1 MARRRYTEEPVNHER
16 WLVSYAD
23 FITLLFAF
31 FVVMYSISSIN
42 EGKYKVISEALIG
55 VFTDA
60 DRALKPIPIGDERPQ
75 TVTPAKPLVKDSEQL
90 DAGIAQAADDPLK
103 RIADDIS
110 AAFGDLLSANQMTI
124 RGNELWVEIE
134 LNSSLL
140 FGSGDAMP
148 SDIAF
153 NIIDKVGAILKPF
166 DNPIHV
172 EGFTDDLPIRT
183 AQYPTNW
190 ELSSAR
196 SASIVRMLA
205 MQGVNPQRLASV
217 GYGEF
222 QPVAN
227 NATAEGRARNR
238 RVVLVIS
245 RNLDVRRSLTGTGT
259 AHAQPDAALKRA
271 GTQTAPTQVKSPGA
285 PSAVNSPSPGLPR

>member
-1 MARRRYTEEPVNHER
+1 MARRRKVEEHENHER

-42 EGKYKVISEALIG
+42 EGKYKIMSQALIG
-55 VFTDA
+55 VFSESERST
-60 DRALKPIPIGDERPQ
+60 RPIPIGEERPLS
-75 TVTPAKPLVKDSEQL
+75 TRPAQPIVKDSEQT
-90 DAGIAQAADDPLK
+90 DAGLNQSSADPLK
-103 RIADDIS
+103 TITDQVME
-110 AAFGDLLSANQMTI
+110 AFGDLIKSDQMTV
-124 RGNELWVEIE
+124 RGNELWIEIE

-153 NIIDKVGAILKPF
+153 NLIEKVANIIKPF
-166 DNPIHV
+166 ANPIHV
-172 EGFTDDLPIRT
+172 EGFTDDQPIRT

-196 SASIVRMLA
+196 AASIVRLLA
-205 MQGVNPQRLASV
+205 MEGVNPARMASV

-222 QPVAN
+222 QPIAPN
-227 NATAEGRARNR
+227 STADGRAKNR

-259 AHAQPDAALKRA
+259 ANAQPDAALKRA
-271 GTQTAPTQVKSPGA
+271 GTQTAPPAITPTAGSTPVKT
-285 PSAVNSPSPGLPR
+285 PSSSTF

>member
-1 MARRRYTEEPVNHER
+1 VSRRRREPEEHVNHER

-42 EGKYKVISEALIG
+42 EGKYKVISQALIG
-55 VFTDA
+55 VFNDA
-60 DRALKPIPIGDERPQ
+60 DHSLKPIPIGEERPK
-75 TVTPAKPLVKDSEQL
+75 TVTPAQPLVNDSDETS
-90 DAGIAQAADDPLK
+90 AGVGGTADPLK
-103 RIADDIS
+103 SIASDIS
-110 AAFGDLLSANQMTI
+110 AAFGDLISSNQMTV

-140 FGSGDAMP
+140 FASADAMP
-148 SDIAF
+148 SDQAF
-153 NIIDKVGAILKPF
+153 TIIDKVAAILKPF
-166 DNPIHV
+166 ENPIHV
-172 EGFTDDLPIRT
+172 EGFTDNFPIST

-196 SASIVRMLA
+196 AASIVRMLA
-205 MQGVNPQRLASV
+205 MQGVNPSRLASV

-227 NATAEGRARNR
+227 NATVEGRARNR
-238 RVVLVIS
+238 RVVLVVS

-259 AHAQPDAALKRA
+259 ANASPDAALKRA
-271 GTQTAPTQVKSPGA
+271 GTQTAPA
-285 PSAVNSPSPGLPR
+285 SAKPPVRQSSVNSPSPAQ

>member
-1 MARRRYTEEPVNHER
+1 MSRRRREPEEHVNHER

-42 EGKYKVISEALIG
+42 EGKYKIISQALVG
-55 VFTDA
+55 VFNDA
-60 DRALKPIPIGDERPQ
+60 ERALKPIPIGEERPK
-75 TVTPAKPLVKDSEQL
+75 TVTPAKPLVNDSDETA
-90 DAGIAQAADDPLK
+90 AGIQGTSDPLK
-103 RIADDIS
+103 SIADDIS
-110 AAFGDLLSANQMTI
+110 AAFGDLISSNQMTV

-140 FGSGDAMP
+140 FASADALP
-148 SDIAF
+148 SDQAF
-153 NIIDKVGAILKPF
+153 TIIDKVAAILKPF
-166 DNPIHV
+166 ENPIHV
-172 EGFTDDLPIRT
+172 EGFTDNFPIST

-196 SASIVRMLA
+196 ASSIVRMLA

-227 NATAEGRARNR
+227 NATVEGRARNR
-238 RVVLVIS
+238 RVVLVVS

-259 AHAQPDAALKRA
+259 ANATPDAALKRS
-271 GTQTAPTQVKSPGA
+271 GTQTAPPVVKPPVR
-285 PSAVNSPSPGLPR
+285 PSNVNSPSLAQ

>member
-1 MARRRYTEEPVNHER
+1 MARRRRPEEHENHER

-31 FVVMYSISSIN
+31 FVVMYSISSVN
-42 EGKYKVISEALIG
+42 EGKYKILSEALVG
-55 VFTDA
+55 VFNDSE
-60 DRALKPIPIGDERPQ
+60 RSMKPIPIGEQRPLS
-75 TVTPAKPLVKDSEQL
+75 VKPAEPLVKDSEQV
-90 DAGIAQAADDPLK
+90 DAGIGQSETDPLK
-103 RIADDIS
+103 EIADEVR
-110 AAFGDLLSANQMTI
+110 AGFGDLIKSNQMTV
-124 RGNELWVEIE
+124 RGNELWIEIE
-134 LNSSLL
+134 LSSGLL

-148 SDIAF
+148 SDKAF
-153 NIIDKVGAILKPF
+153 TIIEKVARIIKPF

-172 EGFTDDLPIRT
+172 EGFTDDQPIST

-205 MQGVNPQRLASV
+205 MEGVNPSRLASV

-222 QPVAN
+222 QPVAS
-227 NATAEGRARNR
+227 NATVEGRGRNR

-245 RNLDVRRSLTGTGT
+245 RNLDVRRSLTSTGS
-259 AHAQPDAALKRA
+259 ANAQPDAAMRRA
-271 GTQTAPTQVKSPGA
+271 GTQTAPA
-285 PSAVNSPSPGLPR
+285 PVNPAVRSNTVNSSSPVR

>member
-1 MARRRYTEEPVNHER
+1 MSRRRRAAEEHVNHER

-42 EGKYKVISEALIG
+42 EGKYKVISQALVG
-55 VFTDA
+55 VFNDTE
-60 DRALKPIPIGDERPQ
+60 RSVKPIPVGEERPL
-75 TVTPAKPLVKDSEQL
+75 TTKPAEPLIKDSENT
-90 DAGIAQAADDPLK
+90 DAGLGQAQDDPLK
-103 RIADDIS
+103 TIANDITQ
-110 AAFGDLLSANQMTI
+110 AFGDLIASHQLTV

-148 SDIAF
+148 NDLAF
-153 NIIDKVGAILKPF
+153 SIIDKVAAILKPF

-172 EGFTDDLPIRT
+172 EGFTDNLPIRT

-205 MQGVNPQRLASV
+205 MQGVDPGRMASV
-217 GYGEF
+217 GYAEF

-227 NATAEGRARNR
+227 NATPEGRALNR
-238 RVVLVIS
+238 RVVLVVS
-245 RNLDVRRSLTGTGT
+245 RNLEVRRSLTSSGAANVT
-259 AHAQPDAALKRA
+259 PDAALKRA
-271 GTQTAPTQVKSPGA
+271 GTQTAPPRSTPLARGN
-285 PSAVNSPSPGLPR
+285 AVNSPSPSL

>member
-1 MARRRYTEEPVNHER
+1 MSRRRRQPEEHVNHER

-42 EGKYKVISEALIG
+42 EGKYKIISQALVG
-55 VFTDA
+55 VFNDA
-60 DRALKPIPIGDERPQ
+60 ERALKPIPIGEERPK
-75 TVTPAKPLVKDSEQL
+75 TVTPAKPLVNDSDETA
-90 DAGIAQAADDPLK
+90 AGIQGTSDPLK
-103 RIADDIS
+103 SIADDIS
-110 AAFGDLLSANQMTI
+110 AAFGDLISSNQMTV

-140 FGSGDAMP
+140 FASADAMP
-148 SDIAF
+148 SDQAF
-153 NIIDKVGAILKPF
+153 TIIDKVAAILKPF
-166 DNPIHV
+166 ENPIHV
-172 EGFTDDLPIRT
+172 EGFTDNFPIST

-196 SASIVRMLA
+196 ASSIVRMLA

-227 NATAEGRARNR
+227 NATVEGRARNR
-238 RVVLVIS
+238 RVVLVVS

-259 AHAQPDAALKRA
+259 ANATPDAALKRA
-271 GTQTAPTQVKSPGA
+271 GTQTAPPVVKPPVR
-285 PSAVNSPSPGLPR
+285 PSNVNSPSLAQ